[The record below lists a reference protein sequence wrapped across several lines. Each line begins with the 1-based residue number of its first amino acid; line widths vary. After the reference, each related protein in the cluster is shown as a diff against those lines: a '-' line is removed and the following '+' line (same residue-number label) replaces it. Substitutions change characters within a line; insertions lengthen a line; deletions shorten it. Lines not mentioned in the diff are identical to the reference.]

1 PDRLGGSDQEDGGS
15 AAVVGGD
22 GASEFGQFTPA
33 AHGPRLG
40 IGMDSCVIPLR
51 HGNLSLV
58 QTTDFF
64 YPLVEDP
71 YMMGRIACANVLS
84 DLYAMGITECDNMLM
99 LLSVSQKMNEKD
111 REQVMPLMIKGFRDA
126 AEEGGT
132 SVTGGQTVVNPWIIV
147 GGVAT
152 VVCQPSDFIMPDSAV
167 PGDVLV
173 LTKPLGTQVAVN
185 AHQWLDMPDRWNKIK
200 LVISKDEVEQAYQE
214 AMFNMATLNRT
225 AAALMH
231 KFNAHAATDIT
242 GFGILGHAQNLAK
255 QQRND
260 VAFVIHNLPIIAKM
274 AAISKACG
282 NMFGLLQGTSS
293 ETSGGLL
300 ICLPRE
306 QAARFCSEMKASR
319 HDLSGAL
326 GQEGGG
332 GDGQQAWIIGIVEK
346 GSRCA
351 RIIDK
356 PRIIEVPYRGSI
368 AGSQEG
374 SNNNNNNNNS
384 SSANSPREIQSPPL
398 A

>member
-1 PDRLGGSDQEDGGS
+1 SFS
-15 AAVVGGD
+15 IIFV
-22 GASEFGQFTPA
+22 FHFFTF
-33 AHGPRLG
+33 R

-51 HGNLSLV
+51 HGGLSLV

-99 LLSVSQKMNEKD
+99 LLSVSQKMNEKERD
-111 REQVMPLMIKGFRDA
+111 QVMPLMMKGFRDA
-126 AEEGGT
+126 AEEAGT
-132 SVTGGQTVVNPWIIV
+132 SVTGGQTVINPWIIV
-147 GGVAT
+147 GGVAS
-152 VVCQPSDFIMPDSAV
+152 VVCQPNDFIMPDSAV

-185 AHQWLDMPDRWNKIK
+185 AHQWLDIPEKWNKIK
-200 LVISKDEVEQAYQE
+200 LVISREEVEQAYQE
-214 AMFNMATLNRT
+214 AMLNMATLNRT

-242 GFGILGHAQNLAK
+242 GFGIIGHARNLA
-255 QQRND
+255 QQQKNN
-260 VAFVIHNLPIIAKM
+260 VAFVIHNLPIISKM
-274 AAISKACG
+274 AAISKAGG
-282 NMFGLLQGTSS
+282 NLFGLLQGTSS

-306 QAARFCSEMKASR
+306 QAARFCAEMKSSR
-319 HDLSGAL
+319 VGLSGAV
-326 GQEGGG
+326 GQNGGA

-346 GSRCA
+346 GNRCA

-356 PRIIEVPYRGSI
+356 PRIIEVPYRGSVVS
-368 AGSQEG
+368 AQEG
-374 SNNNNNNNNS
+374 SHNN
-384 SSANSPREIQSPPL
+384 ASPPEVQL
-398 A
+398 T